1 MTTNHAR
8 HIKVEDWGRMDYE
21 TSMRRQAEIVTR
33 RANDDNEPD
42 RLVIVEHPPTVT
54 IGKTGGAADLC
65 LDRQALE
72 ARGVCVV
79 ESNRG
84 GMATY
89 HAPGQL
95 VVYPII
101 KLVERDLHQYV
112 NLLLQTAAEVLRGY
126 GLDPKR
132 DSDQPGLWVGGSKI
146 ASMGVAAHKWV
157 VSHGV
162 AINANN
168 EIDGFSLIVPCGRP
182 GQAVTSISKE
192 LGRSINLPR
201 LKARF
206 IEQFCATFGFQRHKL
221 TPGGKP
227 EWLKKSYQGCG
238 AIEDMESR
246 LNRLHLAT
254 VCQSAHCPNLGECF
268 NRGTATFMIMGER
281 CTRNCRFCAVPHGP
295 KEGLDPD
302 EPRHLAEAA
311 AELNLRHVVVTS
323 VTRDDLPDGGAAHFA
338 AVIAKLREKLPRTSV
353 EVLVPDFQGS
363 SEALETVCQARPDV
377 FNHNVETVPRLY
389 KAVRPQANYRQSLGV
404 LSFAAGW
411 GLTAKSGIMLGLGER
426 DVEIRQVLADLLD
439 AGCTYLTLGQYL
451 APSAKHAPVEKFVTP
466 EEFDAWGEEA
476 RRMGFTEV
484 ASGPLVRSSYMA
496 DRMHRPGQPLHGD
509 AAHGPQTLHC

>member
-1 MTTNHAR
+1 MSTETR

-21 TSMRRQAEIVTR
+21 TALRRQAELVAR
-33 RANDDNEPD
+33 RIEDAEPD

-54 IGKTGGAADLC
+54 IGKTGGPADLC

-72 ARGVCVV
+72 SRGISVV

-84 GMATY
+84 GMATF

-101 KLVERDLHQYV
+101 KLIERDLHLYV
-112 NLLLQTAAEVLRGY
+112 DMLLEATAEVLRGY
-126 GLDPKR
+126 GLEPKR
-132 DSDQPGLWVGGSKI
+132 DAGQPGLWVNGSKI
-146 ASMGVAAHKWV
+146 ASLGVAAQKWV
-157 VSHGV
+157 VSHGLALNV
-162 AINANN
+162 SN

-182 GQAVTSISKE
+182 GQAVTSMSRE
-192 LGRSINLPR
+192 LGREPR
-201 LKARF
+201 LAEVKQRF
-206 IEQFCATFGFQRHKL
+206 IKQFCNTFGFQRHKL

-227 EWLKKSYQGCG
+227 PWLKKTYQGSA
-238 AIEDMESR
+238 AIEDMEKR
-246 LNRLHLAT
+246 LSRLHLAT

-295 KEGLDPD
+295 KQGLDPD
-302 EPRHLAEAA
+302 EPKHLAQAA
-311 AELNLRHVVVTS
+311 AELDLRHVVVTS

-338 AVIAKLREKLPRTSV
+338 AVIDALRDKLPQTSV

-363 SEALETVCQARPDV
+363 SEALETVCLARPDV

-389 KAVRPQANYRQSLGV
+389 KAVRPQADYRQSLDV
-404 LSFAAGW
+404 LSFAAQW

-426 DVEIRQVLADLLD
+426 DEEIRQVLADLLN
-439 AGCTYLTLGQYL
+439 AGCSYLTLGQYL
-451 APSAKHAPVEKFVTP
+451 APSDKHAPVERFVTP
-466 EEFDAWGEEA
+466 EEFDAWGDEA
-476 RRMGFTEV
+476 RRMGFAEV
-484 ASGPLVRSSYMA
+484 ASGPLVRSSYLA
-496 DRMHRPGQPLHGD
+496 DRMHRPGRPLHGRAGHD
-509 AAHGPQTLHC
+509 PETLHC

>member
-1 MTTNHAR
+1 
-8 HIKVEDWGRMDYE
+8 MDYL
-21 TSMRRQAEIVTR
+21 TSMRRQAELAAS
-33 RANDDNEPD
+33 RAADKEPD
-42 RLVIVEHPPTVT
+42 RLVMVEHPPTVT
-54 IGKTGGAADLC
+54 IGKTGGPADLC

-72 ARGVCVV
+72 SQGVNVV

-112 NLLLQTAAEVLRGY
+112 NMLLKTTAEVLGSY
-126 GLDPKR
+126 GLKPER
-132 DSDQPGLWVGGSKI
+132 DSDQPGLWVGESKI
-146 ASMGVAAHKWV
+146 ASLGVAANKWV

-162 AINANN
+162 AVNVNN

-182 GQAVTSISKE
+182 GQAVTSMSLE
-192 LGRSINLPR
+192 LGREVNLAEV
-201 LKARF
+201 KARF
-206 IEQFCATFGFQRHKL
+206 IERFCDTFGFERQKL

-227 EWLKKSYQGCG
+227 SWLKKTYQGYG
-238 AIEDMESR
+238 AIEDMEKR
-246 LNRLHLAT
+246 LDRLHLAT

-281 CTRNCRFCAVPHGP
+281 CTRNCHFCAVPHGP
-295 KEGLDPD
+295 KQGLDPA
-302 EPRHLAEAA
+302 EPRNLAEAA
-311 AELNLRHVVVTS
+311 AELGLRHVVVTS

-338 AVIAKLREKLPRTSV
+338 AVIAALRGRMPETSV

-363 SEALETVCQARPDV
+363 SEALETVCKAHPDV
-377 FNHNVETVPRLY
+377 FNHNIETVPRLY
-389 KAVRPQANYRQSLGV
+389 KAVRPQANYRQSLEV

-426 DVEIRQVLADLLD
+426 EDEIRQVLVDLLG
-439 AGCTYLTLGQYL
+439 AGCSYLTIGQYL
-451 APSAKHAPVEKFVTP
+451 APSPKHAPVDRYVTP
-466 EEFDAWGEEA
+466 EEFDAWGGEA
-476 RRMGFTEV
+476 RKMGFAEV
-484 ASGPLVRSSYMA
+484 ASGPLVRSSYLA
-496 DRMHRPGQPLHGD
+496 DRMHRPGQPLHEKAD
-509 AAHGPQTLHC
+509 HGQKTLHC